1 MIGDRIDVNIA
12 GGLDVPLPRML
23 RVRQKFVTPRVADVA
38 LAVAD
43 QFARPE
49 IRAGIKPGMKI
60 AVGCGSRGIANIAVC
75 VKAVVAELKALGADP
90 FIFPAMGSHG
100 GATAEGQREV
110 LEGYGITEAFVGCPI
125 HSQMGVVELGQ
136 MDGMP
141 IYFDQLAAAADG
153 VVFVC
158 RIKPHTN
165 FRAAIESGII
175 KMLTIG
181 AAKIVG
187 ATELH
192 THGFDRFGELLP
204 KVAQFIM
211 ERKNFLFGIGM
222 IENAADETAHIEAVP
237 AAALLAREPALQ
249 AMAKELMPRICF
261 DEVDVLIVEEMG
273 KNISGTGMD
282 PNITG
287 RNLRFIDWET
297 KPLVK
302 KIVVLGF
309 TPETHGNACG
319 IGLADVITMKV
330 YREIDIPS
338 TYANVIASAYL
349 DGALIPLIMN
359 NDRDAIALAVKTTLR
374 VKPADAKIVRIRNTL
389 ELIEIE
395 VSEPLLPVVRA
406 NPKLFDILGPA
417 APMSFDADGNLAPL
431 AGGRHDASA
440 VYDDAPLQG
449 AS

>member
-1 MIGDRIDVNIA
+1 MIGDRVDVNIA
-12 GGLDVPLPRML
+12 GGLDIPLPRML
-23 RVRQKFVTPRVADVA
+23 RVRQKFATPRIDDVA
-38 LAVAD
+38 AAVAG
-43 QFARPE
+43 QFRRPE

-75 VKAVVAELKALGADP
+75 VKAVIAELKALGAEP

-100 GATAEGQREV
+100 GATAEGQRAV

-125 HSQMGVVELGQ
+125 HSQMDVVQLGH

-141 IYFDQLAAAADG
+141 IYFDKVAAAADG

-165 FRAAIESGII
+165 FRAAIESGIV

-192 THGFDRFGELLP
+192 THGFDRFGEVLP

-211 ERKNFLFGIGM
+211 ARKNFLFGVGM

-237 AAALLAREPALQ
+237 AATLLERETALQ

-261 DEVDVLIVEEMG
+261 DEVDVLVVEEMG

-287 RNLRFIDWET
+287 RNLRFIEWET

-309 TPETHGNACG
+309 TAETHGNACG
-319 IGLADVITMKV
+319 IGLADVTTMKV
-330 YREIDIPS
+330 FREIDLPS

-349 DGALIPLIMN
+349 DGGGIPMIMN
-359 NDRDAIALAVKTTLR
+359 NDREAIAVAVKTTVR

-389 ELIEIE
+389 DLIEIE

-406 NPKLFDILGPA
+406 NPQLFDILGPA
-417 APMSFDADGNLAPL
+417 APMRFDAEGNLAPL
-431 AGGRHDASA
+431 PGPHHELA
-440 VYDDAPLQG
+440 VLSDDTSPQ
-449 AS
+449 SVF